1 MAIAPSTSI
10 QHGAIAEGAATIAFM
25 AFVTLVFAVG
35 AAIAGGLTVQGIF
48 GGVAIP
54 NATMT
59 FTIAAIAA
67 IGCLIAAGVFAVLA
81 ALFA

>member
-1 MAIAPSTSI
+1 MATASSAPV
-10 QHGAIAEGAATIAFM
+10 QQGAIAEGAAALAFM
-25 AFVTLVFAVG
+25 AFLTLVLAAG
-35 AAIAGGLTVQGIF
+35 AAIAGGLTVQGIL

-54 NATMT
+54 DATMKAT
-59 FTIAAIAA
+59 IAA

>member
-35 AAIAGGLTVQGIF
+35 AAIAGGLTVQGIL

-59 FTIAAIAA
+59 FTIAA

>member
-1 MAIAPSTSI
+1 MATAPSTPV
-10 QHGAIAEGAATIAFM
+10 QQGAIAEGAAALAFM
-25 AFVTLVFAVG
+25 TFLTLVLTAG
-35 AAIAGGLTVQGIF
+35 AAIAGGLTVQGIL

-54 NATMT
+54 DATMA
-59 FTIAAIAA
+59 FTIAA